1 MKESKNIPEIRFK
14 GFEGEWEE
22 LTLGDMGQITM
33 GQSPSSVNY
42 TTDSKYH
49 ILVQGNS
56 DMKNG
61 KVTPRVWTKQVTK
74 TADSGDLIISVRAP
88 VGDVG
93 KTSYNVVI
101 GRGVAAIKANEF
113 VFQSLI
119 KKKEFGYWDQFST
132 GSTFESIN
140 SNVLKKAI
148 ISTTSQKEQSQ
159 IGTFFQNL
167 DQQIT
172 LEQQKHDKLVT
183 LKKAMLEK
191 MFPKEGAS
199 VPEIRLKGSYNKWVQ
214 DILENVTDVR
224 DGTHASPK
232 YQLEGHPFIT
242 SKNLKNGDINYE
254 DVNYIT
260 DSDFNE
266 INKRSN
272 VDVND
277 ILMGMIGTI
286 GNIAL
291 IRKSPDFAIK
301 NVALIKDIGRVYY
314 LYLYYFLQ
322 TPFLTKQLSN
332 GMDGGTQ
339 KFIALNKIRK
349 LSILFPSKEIQS
361 QIGTY
366 FQNLDKLISLQQQKI
381 DKLKNIKKA
390 CLDKMFV

>member
-1 MKESKNIPEIRFK
+1 MGDIMKESKNVPEIRFK
-14 GFEGEWEE
+14 GFEGEWEVSSIKDIFNYLRPDNYIVSTE
-22 LTLGDMGQITM
+22 DYSDEFDIPVLTANKAFILGYTNETNTYDYPCVIIDDFTLDFKYVDFPFMVK
-33 GQSPSSVNY
+33 SSAL
-42 TTDSKYH
+42 K
-49 ILVQGNS
+49 IL
-56 DMKNG
+56 
-61 KVTPRVWTKQVTK
+61 T
-74 TADSGDLIISVRAP
+74 
-88 VGDVG
+88 
-93 KTSYNVVI
+93 
-101 GRGVAAIKANEF
+101 IK
-113 VFQSLI
+113 
-119 KKKEFGYWDQFST
+119 
-132 GSTFESIN
+132 
-140 SNVLKKAI
+140 NVLKYDLIFIFNLFQTLKFEIMGHARHYI
-148 ISTTSQKEQSQ
+148 GVVQQMVVLTPSIEEQSQ

-167 DQQIT
+167 DKQIT

-191 MFPKEGAS
+191 IFPKEGAS

-266 INKRSN
+266 INKRSK

-361 QIGTY
+361 QIGSY
-366 FQNLDKLISLQQQKI
+366 FQNLDNLISLQQQKI

>member
-1 MKESKNIPEIRFK
+1 MKESKNIPEIRFE

-199 VPEIRLKGSYNKWVQ
+199 VPEIRFEGFEGEWEKKLIRELCSISTGKSNTQ
-214 DILENVTDVR
+214 DQDA
-224 DGTHASPK
+224 DGL
-232 YQLEGHPFIT
+232 YPFFIR
-242 SKNLKNGDINYE
+242 SEVPG
-254 DVNYIT
+254 
-260 DSDFNE
+260 
-266 INKRSN
+266 RSN
-272 VDVND
+272 KYLFDCEAV
-277 ILMGMIGTI
+277 LTI
-286 GNIAL
+286 GDGNIGKVFHYVNGKFDL
-291 IRKSPDFAIK
+291 HQ
-301 NVALIKDIGRVYY
+301 RVYKMDNFVGIFGRY
-314 LYLYYFLQ
+314 FYYYFS
-322 TPFLTKQLSN
+322 TKFYKRAMKMTAKATVDSVRLDMISEMEIKMPVSLN
-332 GMDGGTQ
+332 EQ
-339 KFIALNKIRK
+339 KHIAK
-349 LSILFPSKEIQS
+349 
-361 QIGTY
+361 Y
-366 FQNLDKLISLQQQKI
+366 FQNLDNLISLQQQKI